1 MARECDDTAEAQ
13 RPRSCKGL
21 SPELG
26 PDSMVPAVA
35 CHDPSDLD
43 LALAAYEAVSDQA
56 PADATAVVERQS
68 RPKAMSRPMSD
79 LSGDDRL
86 ALGEAKRPT
95 LARRA
100 QPRRNLGIAEKL

>member
-1 MARECDDTAEAQ
+1 MPSFSMTRLDAR
-13 RPRSCKGL
+13 S
-21 SPELG
+21 
-26 PDSMVPAVA
+26 
-35 CHDPSDLD
+35 
-43 LALAAYEAVSDQA
+43 A

-68 RPKAMSRPMSD
+68 RPKAMSCPMSD

-86 ALGEAKRPT
+86 ALGKRPT